1 MGKIYTYFGFKKGK
15 LVSVLQSL
23 DNDAK
28 KALDCNY
35 CITEPQEFERQINEW
50 KREKVSLTT
59 CSFTAHT
66 KKKQKVSALREKSL
80 Y

>member
-23 DNDAK
+23 DSDAK

-35 CITEPQEFERQINEW
+35 CITEPQDLERQIDEW
-50 KREKVSLTT
+50 KREK
-59 CSFTAHT
+59 
-66 KKKQKVSALREKSL
+66 SA
-80 Y
+80 

>member
-1 MGKIYTYFGFKKGK
+1 MAKIYTYFGFKKGK

-28 KALDCNY
+28 KAFDCNC
-35 CITEPQEFERQINEW
+35 CISEPQEFERQINEW
-50 KREKVSLTT
+50 KRESQPNNMLIYSSHQKE
-59 CSFTAHT
+59 
-66 KKKQKVSALREKSL
+66 QKVSVLREKSL